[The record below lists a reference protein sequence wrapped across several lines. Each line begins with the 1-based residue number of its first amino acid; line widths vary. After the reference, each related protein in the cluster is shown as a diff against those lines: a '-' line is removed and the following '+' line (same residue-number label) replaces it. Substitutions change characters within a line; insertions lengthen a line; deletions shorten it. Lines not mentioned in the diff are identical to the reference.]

1 MNIKGKVVH
10 QNLGT
15 GFWGIIADNGKQY
28 EPVNLPKKFQKE
40 NQPIT
45 LKAKESDSFSL
56 FMWGTPIEIIS
67 AE

>member
-1 MNIKGKVVH
+1 MNIKGKVVY

-15 GFWGIIADNGKQY
+15 GFWGIVADNGKKY
-28 EPVNLPKKFQKE
+28 EPENLPKKFQKE
-40 NQPIT
+40 NKSIN
-45 LKAKESDSFSL
+45 LKARESDSFSL